1 MKTTQNLGLILPLY
15 GTSVETGAAA
25 DGSPAGVSN
34 LEIIDKA
41 IGELQDASGTPP
53 ARIGPGRTLFVD
65 GTRTDAYTEDGTFQR
80 PFKTIMGAVNQV
92 VANGDNSLAKPYDI
106 VIVSPCTFAE
116 TIDLGNAAI
125 VSLNINAYDGAVISP
140 ASGNALQ
147 SLANNNGFLKARIR
161 NLQFAASVALSNP
174 IDGGTMGQQTIEFID
189 CIFSAGFSAANL
201 MFIGFTDCDFGQITI
216 TTLTNIGQGYCYAN
230 NSGHNGSTLTLNT
243 DNAAPKPNGFSGT
256 YFLNQ
261 ASPLGFST
269 INLVDSQ
276 FDLDI
281 GAIAG
286 RVGGTIDIG
295 TGSLLRVFHSATVSS
310 DISVA
315 SGGELRMMGGAL
327 RGAVTIQ
334 SGGIY
339 SQQALAA
346 SANVRAATHEVG
358 GAASGNPTI
367 TSGTG
372 SPEGVAVA
380 SVGSLYLRTDG
391 GAGTTMY
398 VKETGV
404 GNTGWIGK

>member
-1 MKTTQNLGLILPLY
+1 MESKSTTNCLGLVLPKY
-15 GTSVETGAAA
+15 GINVETGIAPDGITNAAEY
-25 DGSPAGVSN
+25 N
-34 LEIIDKA
+34 LRLIDEA
-41 IGELQDASGTPP
+41 IEELQASSGTPP

-80 PFKTIMGAVNQV
+80 PFKTVMAAVNQV

-106 VIVSPCTFAE
+106 VIVSPSTFAE

-125 VSLNINAYDGAVISP
+125 VSLNINAYDGAVINP

-147 SLANNNGFLKARIR
+147 SLANNNGFLKAKIR
-161 NLQFAASVALSNP
+161 NLQFAGPIALSNP
-174 IDGGTMGQQTIEFID
+174 IDGGTMGQQIIEFTG

-201 MFIGFTDCDFGQITI
+201 MFLGFTDCDFGQITT

-230 NSGHNGSTLTLNT
+230 NSGHNGSTLVLNT
-243 DNAAPKPNGFSGT
+243 DNSQPKPNGFSGT

-269 INLVDSQ
+269 VKLFSSQ

-286 RVGGTIDIG
+286 RTGGTIDIE
-295 TGSLLRVFHSATVSS
+295 TGALLRVFHSATVSS
-310 DISVA
+310 DITVA

-334 SGGIY
+334 SGGVY
-339 SQQALAA
+339 SAQASVIADIFQARTFECGLAP
-346 SANVRAATHEVG
+346 
-358 GAASGNPTI
+358 SGNPQI
-367 TSGTG
+367 LSGTG
-372 SPEGVAVA
+372 VPTMPVTN
-380 SVGSLYLRTDG
+380 GSLYLRLDG
-391 GAGTTMY
+391 VAGSTLYVREAGAW
-398 VKETGV
+398 VAK
-404 GNTGWIGK
+404 